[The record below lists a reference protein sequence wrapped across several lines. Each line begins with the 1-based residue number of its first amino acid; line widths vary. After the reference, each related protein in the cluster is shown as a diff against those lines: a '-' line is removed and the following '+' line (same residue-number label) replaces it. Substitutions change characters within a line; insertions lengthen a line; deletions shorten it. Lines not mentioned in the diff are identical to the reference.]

1 MNGTKLLLD
10 SNIILYLLNGDKTLA
25 DFLNEKE
32 LFISIITEMELLSFS
47 EISSKQQKQIQNF
60 IDECKVVNVESE
72 IKSVTIQLRK
82 KFKTKLPDSI
92 IAATS
97 LYLNIPLITADN
109 GFKKFGDIQLIHYE
123 F

>member
-47 EISSKQQKQIQNF
+47 GISLREQKQIQNF
-60 IDECKVVNVESE
+60 IDDCKVVNIESE
-72 IKSVTIQLRK
+72 IKSETIRLRK
-82 KFKTKLPDSI
+82 KFKSKLPDSI
-92 IAATS
+92 IAGTA
-97 LYLNIPLITADN
+97 LYLNIPLISADN
-109 GFKKFGDIQLIHYE
+109 GFKKIDEIQLIHYE